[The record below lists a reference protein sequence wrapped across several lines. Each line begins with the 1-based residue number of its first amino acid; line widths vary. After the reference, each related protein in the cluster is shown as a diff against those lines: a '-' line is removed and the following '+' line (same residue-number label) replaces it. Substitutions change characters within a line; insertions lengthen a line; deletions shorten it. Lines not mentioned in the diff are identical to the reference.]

1 VVVQIYANI
10 KETNINARNVAGSH
24 SVNMEDTRILAKN
37 VEVPKYAYTAK

>member
-24 SVNMEDTRILAKN
+24 SVNMEDTMILAKN
-37 VEVPKYAYTAK
+37 AEVPKYARMVK